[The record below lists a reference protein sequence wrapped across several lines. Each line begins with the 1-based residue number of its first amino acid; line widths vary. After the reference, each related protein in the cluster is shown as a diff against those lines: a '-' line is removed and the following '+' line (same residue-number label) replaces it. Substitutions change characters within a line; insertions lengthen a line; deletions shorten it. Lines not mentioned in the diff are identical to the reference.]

1 MLASSY
7 QVFLKMWLAILAI
20 NSYIV
25 IDSQEYKDVSRVPIF
40 VGAFMTE
47 DKFKNDVLPMAEKY
61 IKIPDAVP
69 NVVEYLRN
77 VSNYEYT
84 FARLVDEETRLV
96 AEMKVK
102 MDDILSTVTHKH
114 KFKTIPRYTN
124 NTLLMNRINGD
135 PILVDWK
142 KKIAEQEEYLDSMKA
157 VLSIIRE
164 NRFAC
169 QKILDHEVSV
179 GHQ

>member
-1 MLASSY
+1 
-7 QVFLKMWLAILAI
+7 
-20 NSYIV
+20 
-25 IDSQEYKDVSRVPIF
+25 
-40 VGAFMTE
+40 MTE
-47 DKFKNDVLPMAEKY
+47 DKFKNEVLPLAEKY
-61 IKIPDAVP
+61 IRIPDAVP
-69 NVVEYLRN
+69 DVVEYLRN

-96 AEMKVK
+96 SQMKLK
-102 MDDILSTVTHKH
+102 RDEILSDVTHKH

-135 PILVDWK
+135 KVVVDWNR
-142 KKIAEQEEYLDSMKA
+142 KIAEQDEYLSTMKS
-157 VLSIIRE
+157 VLGIVRE

-169 QKILDHEVSV
+169 QKILDHEKSV

>member
-1 MLASSY
+1 MR
-7 QVFLKMWLAILAI
+7 K
-20 NSYIV
+20 
-25 IDSQEYKDVSRVPIF
+25 
-40 VGAFMTE
+40 
-47 DKFKNDVLPMAEKY
+47 
-61 IKIPDAVP
+61 
-69 NVVEYLRN
+69 

-96 AEMKVK
+96 SEMKVK
-102 MDDILSTVTHKH
+102 MDDLLSTVTHKH

-142 KKIAEQEEYLDSMKA
+142 KKIAEQEEYLSSMKD

>member
-1 MLASSY
+1 
-7 QVFLKMWLAILAI
+7 
-20 NSYIV
+20 
-25 IDSQEYKDVSRVPIF
+25 
-40 VGAFMTE
+40 
-47 DKFKNDVLPMAEKY
+47 
-61 IKIPDAVP
+61 
-69 NVVEYLRN
+69 
-77 VSNYEYT
+77 
-84 FARLVDEETRLV
+84 VDEETRLV
-96 AEMKVK
+96 AEMNVK
-102 MDDILSTVTHKH
+102 LDDMLSEVTEKH

-135 PILVDWK
+135 PLLVDWK
-142 KKIAEQEEYLDSMKA
+142 KKIAEQEEYLNSMKA

>member
-1 MLASSY
+1 
-7 QVFLKMWLAILAI
+7 
-20 NSYIV
+20 
-25 IDSQEYKDVSRVPIF
+25 
-40 VGAFMTE
+40 MTE

-61 IKIPDAVP
+61 ITIPDAVP
-69 NVVEYLRN
+69 NVVEYLRR
-77 VSNYEYT
+77 VSNYGYT

-96 AEMKVK
+96 SEMKVK
-102 MDDILSTVTHKH
+102 MDDLLSTVTHKH

-142 KKIAEQEEYLDSMKA
+142 KKIAEQEEYLSSMKD

>member
-1 MLASSY
+1 
-7 QVFLKMWLAILAI
+7 
-20 NSYIV
+20 
-25 IDSQEYKDVSRVPIF
+25 
-40 VGAFMTE
+40 MTK
-47 DKFKNDVLPMAEKY
+47 DKFTNDVLPMAERY
-61 IKIPDAVP
+61 ITIPETVP
-69 NVVEYLRN
+69 EIVEYLRHI
-77 VSNYEYT
+77 SNHEYT

-96 AEMKVK
+96 CEMKLK
-102 MDDILSTVTHKH
+102 KDDILSEVTHKH

-135 PILVDWK
+135 PRIVDWN
-142 KKIAEQEEYLDSMKA
+142 KKIAEQEEYLSSMTN
-157 VLSIIRE
+157 VLNIIRE

>member
-1 MLASSY
+1 MGIH
-7 QVFLKMWLAILAI
+7 WI
-20 NSYIV
+20 
-25 IDSQEYKDVSRVPIF
+25 PIF
-40 VGAFMTE
+40 VGATMTE
-47 DKFKNDVLPMAEKY
+47 DNFKNTVLPMAEKY
-61 IKIPDAVP
+61 ITIPDAVP
-69 NVVEYLRN
+69 EVVEYLRH

-84 FARLVDEETRLV
+84 FARLVDEETRLI
-96 AEMKVK
+96 AEMMLTK
-102 MDDILSTVTHKH
+102 DDILSEVTHKH

-135 PILVDWK
+135 PRIVDWNR
-142 KKIAEQEEYLDSMKA
+142 KIAEQEEYLSSMKN

>member
-1 MLASSY
+1 
-7 QVFLKMWLAILAI
+7 
-20 NSYIV
+20 
-25 IDSQEYKDVSRVPIF
+25 
-40 VGAFMTE
+40 MTE
-47 DKFKNDVLPMAEKY
+47 DKFKNEVLPMAEKY
-61 IKIPDAVP
+61 TEIPEAVP
-69 NVVEYLRN
+69 EVVEYLRK

-96 AEMKVK
+96 AEMNVELA
-102 MDDILSTVTHKH
+102 DLLSSVTHKH

-135 PILVDWK
+135 PIIVDWK
-142 KKIAEQEEYLDSMKA
+142 KKIAEQEEYLSSMKD

>member
-1 MLASSY
+1 MKA
-7 QVFLKMWLAILAI
+7 
-20 NSYIV
+20 
-25 IDSQEYKDVSRVPIF
+25 E
-40 VGAFMTE
+40 
-47 DKFKNDVLPMAEKY
+47 KFKNDVLPMAEKY
-61 IKIPDAVP
+61 ITIPETVP
-69 NVVEYLRN
+69 EIVEYLRKI
-77 VSNYEYT
+77 SNHEYT

-96 AEMKVK
+96 AEMNVK
-102 MDDILSTVTHKH
+102 LDDLLSEVTHKH

-135 PILVDWK
+135 PIIVDWK
-142 KKIAEQEEYLDSMKA
+142 QKIAEQEEYLNSMKS
-157 VLSIIRE
+157 VLNIIRE

>member
-1 MLASSY
+1 
-7 QVFLKMWLAILAI
+7 
-20 NSYIV
+20 
-25 IDSQEYKDVSRVPIF
+25 
-40 VGAFMTE
+40 MTE

-61 IKIPDAVP
+61 ITIPEAVP
-69 NVVEYLRN
+69 DVVEYLRK
-77 VSNYEYT
+77 VSNYEFT

-96 AEMKVK
+96 AEMNVK
-102 MDDILSTVTHKH
+102 LDDMLSEVTEKH

-135 PILVDWK
+135 PLLVDWK
-142 KKIAEQEEYLDSMKA
+142 KKIAEQEEYLNSMKA

>member
-1 MLASSY
+1 
-7 QVFLKMWLAILAI
+7 
-20 NSYIV
+20 
-25 IDSQEYKDVSRVPIF
+25 
-40 VGAFMTE
+40 MTE
-47 DKFKNDVLPMAEKY
+47 DKFNNYVLPMAEKY
-61 IKIPDAVP
+61 IAIPEAVP
-69 NVVEYLRN
+69 DVVEYLRK

-135 PILVDWK
+135 PILVGWK
-142 KKIAEQEEYLDSMKA
+142 KKIAEQE
-157 VLSIIRE
+157 
-164 NRFAC
+164 
-169 QKILDHEVSV
+169 
-179 GHQ
+179 